1 MGNLSNLF
9 ISASFQSLLHL
20 GNDSVISS
28 SLVGIQDGFGNSIG
42 VAVNSA
48 GDLSLSGSLTASLQQ
63 GYVWVG
69 NGNGKTMTVPTSS
82 FGGGGSAT
90 WPVFGTPS
98 GIVSGSSQINYPQIS
113 NIPAGIVSGSSQ
125 LTASYDQRYALSGST
140 TNLTSLNAF
149 TSSQLTINSG
159 YNAFTSS
166 QLSINSGYNAFTS
179 SVNAKFAT
187 IGTQSGSWG
196 GGGGSINTGSF
207 ATTGSNQFT
216 GSQFING
223 GNKLY
228 IQRDTAGAQ
237 QYLRL
242 GATDNTYNFAF
253 IVTGSDQ
260 NPGQQV
266 WGINTGGGV
275 WANSFDAGVVFNNY
289 VSSSYGVQIGR
300 GTDDG
305 AGRNAINISRL
316 SGQTGIQINQT
327 GVGASWFI
335 GTRENNN
342 GNLIISSSANDKYIE
357 FASSSGWMEVYANQT
372 NFNNNVAFRN
382 RVDVRNV
389 FTETGLGYTAQ
400 FDTISGSNAN
410 ISGSLYVGGHK
421 QFNCG
426 AWQDTTTQ
434 SGSANTAYAFKFN
447 TTDILDGVIL
457 SGSTGLQAGYAGT
470 YNIQWSGQ
478 LVQGAGSAE
487 VTVWLRKNGTNISG
501 TGGRVTMAS
510 NSKLLPAWNYV
521 LDLNQNDVV
530 ELMWGSDSSATT
542 WAYLPASGIYPA
554 CASIIATI
562 TQAK

>member
-69 NGNGKTMTVPTSS
+69 DGNNKTKTVPTSS

-113 NIPAGIVSGSSQ
+113 NIPSGIVSSSSQ
-125 LTASYDQRYALSGST
+125 LTSSYDQRYALSGST
-140 TNLTSLNAF
+140 NLSSLNAF

-159 YNAFTSS
+159 YNAFT
-166 QLSINSGYNAFTS
+166 A

-196 GGGGSINTGSF
+196 GGGSGSAIVGY
-207 ATTGSNQFT
+207 ATTGSNTFT

-223 GNKLY
+223 GNKLF
-228 IQRDTAGAQ
+228 IQRDTQGAN

-342 GNLIISSSANDKYIE
+342 GNLIISSSANDRYIE

-382 RVDVRNV
+382 LLQARNIS
-389 FTETGLGYTAQ
+389 TDLGNNYTAQ
-400 FDTISGSNAN
+400 FDIISGSNAN
-410 ISGSLYVGGHK
+410 ISGSLYVGGNK
-421 QFNCG
+421 QFNVG
-426 AWQDTTTQ
+426 AFQSNITQ
-434 SGSANTAYAFKFN
+434 SGSANVSQSMQFE
-447 TTDILDGVIL
+447 TTDISHGVSIA
-457 SGSTGLQAGYAGT
+457 SNSRITIANKGT
-470 YNIQWSGQ
+470 YNIQFSAQIDRVSGS
-478 LVQGAGSAE
+478 G
-487 VTVWLRKNGTNISG
+487 TDTINIWLKKNGVNVPASAGAVTI
-501 TGGRVTMAS
+501 TGGALAA
-510 NSKLLPAWNYV
+510 KAIAAWNYV
-521 LDLNQNDVV
+521 VEANANDYY
-530 ELMWGSDSSATT
+530 ELAWQTT
-542 WAYLPASGIYPA
+542 DTNIQLINVNASGNVPGIP
-554 CASIIATI
+554 SIILTV